1 LSRVRRDDVV
11 VLVFVALLVV
21 AWAIAIAI
29 VRGC

>member
-11 VLVFVALLVV
+11 VLVFAALLVV